1 MRQVVLACPTQE
13 RVLMSEFDEIR
24 PYNDSEVVPTL
35 QRLLEDKEFLDT
47 VAKLGLPK
55 AGKYIAPLVRGLIR
69 SRLQKETA
77 SIQTVADLQAKI
89 EFYLGREINRTITHL
104 SISGLDNF
112 DRAKAS
118 LFVSN
123 HRDIVMDPA
132 LVNWSLYKNGFT
144 TLRIAIGDNLLTKPF
159 ASDLMRLN
167 KSFIVNRSA
176 TAPREKLKAAKL
188 LSKYIHHSVLT
199 DNENV
204 WIAQREGRAKDGIDV
219 SNQAIISMFALSK
232 PKTQPFEEFIREAR
246 IVPVTLSYEYD
257 PCDTAK
263 AKEIYQKETEGT
275 YKKGEHEDVKSIAIG
290 ITGFKGCV
298 HVHFGEPLTQN
309 FENAEQVKLHL
320 DKEIIANY
328 VLHPSNCIAYEML
341 EKRSPKVLVGE
352 KQIAFDTADWQ
363 AERKIFTDRIATCDP
378 QHLNTLLKGYAN
390 PVYRKLSLTANA
402 E

>member
-1 MRQVVLACPTQE
+1 
-13 RVLMSEFDEIR
+13 MSEFDEIR

-47 VAKLGLPK
+47 VAKLGLPR

-69 SRLQKETA
+69 GRLQKETA

-275 YKKGEHEDVKSIAIG
+275 YKKGEHEDVKSIATG

-320 DKEIIANY
+320 DKEIISNY

-363 AERKIFTDRIATCDP
+363 AERKIFADRIATCDP
-378 QHLNTLLKGYAN
+378 QYLNTLLKGYAN

>member
-1 MRQVVLACPTQE
+1 
-13 RVLMSEFDEIR
+13 MSEFDEIR

-35 QRLLEDKEFLDT
+35 ERLIEDKEFLDT
-47 VAKLGLPK
+47 VAKFVLPNV
-55 AGKYIAPLVRGLIR
+55 GKFIAPVMRGVIR
-69 SRLQKETA
+69 SRLRKESA
-77 SIQTVADLQAKI
+77 GIRTVADLQAKI
-89 EFYLGREINRTITHL
+89 EKYLGREINRTIPHL

-112 DRAKAS
+112 DRGNAS

-132 LVNWSLYKNGFT
+132 LVNWSLYQNGFT

-219 SNQAIISMFALSK
+219 SNQAIISMFALSR
-232 PKTQPFEEFIREAR
+232 PKTQPFEDFIREAR

-263 AKEIYQKETEGT
+263 AREIYQKETHGT
-275 YKKGEHEDVKSIAIG
+275 YTKAEHEDVKSIAMG

-298 HVHFGEPLTQN
+298 HVHFGAPLTQS
-309 FENAEQVKLHL
+309 FENAEQVKQHL
-320 DKEIIANY
+320 DKEIISNY

-352 KQIAFDTADWQ
+352 KQVAFDSGDWA
-363 AERKIFTDRIATCDP
+363 AERKIFKERIAACDP
-378 QHLNTLLKGYAN
+378 DILNTLLKGYAN
-390 PVYRKLSLTANA
+390 PVYRKLGLTANA

>member
-1 MRQVVLACPTQE
+1 
-13 RVLMSEFDEIR
+13 MSEFDEIR

-47 VAKLGLPK
+47 VAKLGLPR

-275 YKKGEHEDVKSIAIG
+275 YKKGEHEDVKSIATG

-320 DKEIIANY
+320 DKEIISNY

-363 AERKIFTDRIATCDP
+363 AERKIFADRIATCDP

>member
-1 MRQVVLACPTQE
+1 
-13 RVLMSEFDEIR
+13 MSEFDEIR

-378 QHLNTLLKGYAN
+378 QRLNTLLKGYAN

>member
-1 MRQVVLACPTQE
+1 
-13 RVLMSEFDEIR
+13 MSEFDEIR